1 MTDCGCDTARRE
13 LEEYLH
19 NELCSED
26 AADIRAHIANC
37 PDCADEHQVGVVL
50 TDVVERACKE
60 DAVAPET
67 LRAQVMN
74 RLRLIQAAHPGDA
87 VGCHCG
93 HQGGVCSCG
102 ESCPAGHANGE
113 LLSERG

>member
-1 MTDCGCDTARRE
+1 MTDCGCDKARQE

-26 AADIRAHIANC
+26 AADIRAHIAGC
-37 PDCADEHQVGVVL
+37 PDCADEHQVGRVL

-67 LRAQVMN
+67 LRTQVMS
-74 RLRLIQAAHPGDA
+74 RLRVIQSAHSTATAACA
-87 VGCHCG
+87 CG
-93 HQGGVCSCG
+93 HVGGVCSCS
-102 ESCPAGHANGE
+102 ESCPSA
-113 LLSERG
+113 

>member
-1 MTDCGCDTARRE
+1 MTDCGCDKARRE

-37 PDCADEHQVGVVL
+37 PDCADEHQVGRVL

-67 LRAQVMN
+67 LRGQVMS

-87 VGCHCG
+87 VGCACG
-93 HQGGVCSCG
+93 HQGGVCTCS
-102 ESCPAGHANGE
+102 ESCPGSRAEAN
-113 LLSERG
+113 LSEAR